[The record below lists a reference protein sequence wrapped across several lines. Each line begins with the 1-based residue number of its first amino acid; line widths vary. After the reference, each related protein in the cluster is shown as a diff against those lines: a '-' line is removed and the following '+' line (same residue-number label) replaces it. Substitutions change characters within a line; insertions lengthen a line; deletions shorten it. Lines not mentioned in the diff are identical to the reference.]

1 MSKPTPSMDEWLYEA
16 KRDPQSRMVGMYL
29 THNGVVRATPKKQVR
44 AASEEE
50 AAQGASLGTVVSIDF
65 SYDEDGLAAAVE
77 EARTWP
83 GVYYVRAWLN
93 EGVLEVGDSLMY
105 VLIGADIR
113 PHAVDA
119 LQRLVGH
126 IKNNLVVEKELYS
139 A

>member
-1 MSKPTPSMDEWLYEA
+1 MPKPTPSMDEWLYEA
-16 KRDPQSRMVGMYL
+16 KRDPQSHMVGMYL

-44 AASEEE
+44 AVSEEE

-83 GVYYVRAWLN
+83 GIYYVRVWLN

>member
-1 MSKPTPSMDEWLYEA
+1 MI
-16 KRDPQSRMVGMYL
+16 
-29 THNGVVRATPKKQVR
+29 
-44 AASEEE
+44 
-50 AAQGASLGTVVSIDF
+50 SIEF
-65 SYDEDGLAAAVE
+65 SYDAQGLEDAIA
-77 EARTWP
+77 EARAWP
-83 GVYYVRAWLN
+83 GIYYVRVWLN

-126 IKNNLVVEKELYS
+126 IKNNLVVEKERYS

>member
-16 KRDPQSRMVGMYL
+16 KRDPQSCMVGMYL

-83 GVYYVRAWLN
+83 GIYYVRVWLN

-126 IKNNLVVEKELYS
+126 IKNNLVVERELYS

>member
-1 MSKPTPSMDEWLYEA
+1 MSHPIPSMDVWLREA
-16 KRDPQSRMVGMYL
+16 KLDPDAPMVGMYL

-44 AASEEE
+44 AVSEEE
-50 AAQGASLGTVVSIDF
+50 AAQGASLGEVVSIDF
-65 SYDEDGLAAAVE
+65 SYDAQGLEDAIT

-83 GVYYVRAWLN
+83 GIYYVRVWLN

-126 IKNNLVVEKELYS
+126 IKNNLVVEKERYS